1 MLPKTL
7 VLLYHLAA
15 VLHPHPAEA
24 ITSEPS
30 LFKQTCND
38 DLDGPVQDFWVSPED
53 QLDVFGKYYGLP
65 SLSWRD
71 TVHDL
76 IAHNVTGFK
85 VSDLYADKGHPN
97 GYNGHRCTLHAL
109 SHDTAVVCQP

>member
-1 MLPKTL
+1 M
-7 VLLYHLAA
+7 H
-15 VLHPHPAEA
+15 VLHGA
-24 ITSEPS
+24 
-30 LFKQTCND
+30 
-38 DLDGPVQDFWVSPED
+38 VQDFWVSPED

-97 GYNGHRCTLHAL
+97 GYNGHRCSLHAL
-109 SHDTAVVCQP
+109 SHDRAAVSQM